1 MIKKTKTFLEDVKR
15 EMAKVS
21 WPTRNELL
29 NSTMIVVLVSA
40 VFTVFIFLSDL
51 LISNVIKIFYKKS
64 LLHWK

>member
-51 LISNVIKIFYKKS
+51 LISNVIKIFY
-64 LLHWK
+64 

>member
-21 WPTRNELL
+21 WPARNELL

-51 LISNVIKIFYKKS
+51 LISNVIKIFY
-64 LLHWK
+64 